1 MIEQLDPQIILILLL
16 FGFLAAFIDS
26 IVGGGGLI
34 ALPALLFTGMSPTTA
49 IATNKLAGTM
59 GSLTSTI
66 SFYRSGKI
74 DLRPMFKYFVLAF
87 VGSLIGAWIVT
98 LVNPDLLKPLMLIL
112 LAVVAIFTVFKKDWG
127 SVSAVKTLTPIKI
140 IGLML
145 LLFAIGFYDGFLG
158 PGTGAFFIFTFLMLG
173 FDFLK
178 AAGNAKFLNF
188 GSNIAALLVFIY
200 LGEVYF
206 TYGLIMG
213 VAQVFGAIVGTK
225 FALKRGTGFVR
236 KLFIVVTVTLLI
248 KNAYDFFSN

>member
-1 MIEQLDPQIILILLL
+1 MIEQLDPQIILILLF

-74 DLRPMFKYFVLAF
+74 DLRPMFKYFLLAF
-87 VGSLIGAWIVT
+87 IGSLIGAWIVT